1 MMSTLSSNL
10 LSLKSSP
17 AAAPPS
23 PPQAGVPP
31 SKRFANIM
39 AKVQATTPQTA
50 PAAAPAPAK
59 PTAPDN
65 GAPAGPHSEASRA
78 EANARNNAKAAAR
91 AVAARALVKAPGSDV
106 NRKTEPQVEPH
117 TEPHTEPHIEPH
129 QAAADGKSSAEGAA
143 LSTDMAAWL
152 AALNPAL
159 MNSAAAANSPP
170 DGDAAITEAEL
181 ATQLATLGVG
191 QVVADKNT
199 QILREEAQADKDG
212 DAQHGSHHGVA
223 GQRTATD
230 TSRSRAASDGSASD
244 GAGSSGRDGQ
254 RSASREAREAVEA
267 RATSRTSTDL
277 PANMSANNTSANV
290 MTMLSKEVTAA
301 STTTATSATD
311 FSALMASNMNATNGT
326 STTPDTLTLS
336 LPTPVNAPAFRE
348 ALGVQVSLLA
358 RDGVQT
364 AELHLN
370 PAEMGPVSI
379 QIVMEGN
386 QARVDFGADVAA
398 TRAAIE
404 AGMPELASALL
415 DAGFTLAGGGVS
427 QHAKGQDTADSEN
440 RQGQGRRNFVATA
453 SGLATAAAPVPQ
465 QRVSL
470 TPGGVDLFA

>member
-1 MMSTLSSNL
+1 MSTLNSSL
-10 LSLKSSP
+10 LSLKSASVV
-17 AAAPPS
+17 APPS
-23 PPQAGVPP
+23 PPPQAAVAQ

-39 AKVQATTPQTA
+39 AKVQTTTPQVAQAA
-50 PAAAPAPAK
+50 PPAPAK

-91 AVAARALVKAPGSDV
+91 AVAARALVKTPGSDV
-106 NRKTEPQVEPH
+106 NRQTGPNV
-117 TEPHTEPHIEPH
+117 EPHTEPHIEPH
-129 QAAADGKSSAEGAA
+129 QAAADGKSTAEGAA
-143 LSTDMAAWL
+143 LSNDMAAWL
-152 AALNPAL
+152 AALNPAGV
-159 MNSAAAANSPP
+159 NSAAAAKSQPG
-170 DGDAAITEAEL
+170 GDAAITEAEL
-181 ATQLATLGVG
+181 ATQLVTQAAG

-199 QILREEAQADKDG
+199 QVLREEAQADKEG

-230 TSRSRAASDGSASD
+230 PSRLRAASDSTASD

-254 RSASREAREAVEA
+254 RSASREAREAADA
-267 RATSRTSTDL
+267 RATSRTTTEL
-277 PANMSANNTSANV
+277 PANMSANMSANNAGANV

-301 STTTATSATD
+301 STTTATGSTD
-311 FSALMASNMNATNGT
+311 FSALMTSNMNAANGT
-326 STTPDTLTLS
+326 STTPDTVTLS
-336 LPTPVNAPAFRE
+336 LPTPVNAPEFRE

-379 QIVMEGN
+379 QIVMAGS
-386 QARVDFGADVAA
+386 QARVDFAADVAA

-404 AGMPELASALL
+404 AGMPELASALR

-427 QHAKGQDTADSEN
+427 QHAKGQDTADNEN
-440 RQGQGRRNFVATA
+440 RQGRFRRNISATT
-453 SGLATAAAPVPQ
+453 SSLATPAAELAQ
-465 QRVSL
+465 HRVLL